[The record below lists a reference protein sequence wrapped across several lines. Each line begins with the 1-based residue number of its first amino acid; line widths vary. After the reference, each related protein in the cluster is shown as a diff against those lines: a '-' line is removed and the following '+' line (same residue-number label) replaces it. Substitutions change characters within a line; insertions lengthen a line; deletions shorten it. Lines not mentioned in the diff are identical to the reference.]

1 MGTGGTAV
9 GADDEI
15 SAAVDAVWAS
25 LARPGRWL
33 TSEQRVTVAEECRAA
48 TEVRRGT
55 SPALTDHHRDL
66 VATIV
71 HDPAALHDTALETI
85 LGPDTVPDEYVEVSA
100 VAAKVIAIDLLHA
113 GLGLDPLP
121 LPAPGTGEPSRRRP
135 AAAAELGA
143 RVPMLSAEDLTE
155 EIGPGIYHVN
165 VRRGHSLVPEEA
177 ALQIQLV
184 EALYVPDL
192 LAHGLAGRRGL
203 DRDQIEAIATR
214 VSSLNRC
221 FYCSAGHA
229 QLLAMTT
236 TDDRRPDL
244 AGAAAGEGDA
254 GVAHGAELL
263 ALAEAMVRGRP
274 PLDQARAA
282 AAAVLDPEQLLGAIA
297 TTAAFVLLNRV
308 SDTSGIPLDDMAVG
322 LLDRVPEEVGLDSL
336 PGARRTGTEPPST

>member
-1 MGTGGTAV
+1 MGTAETASST
-9 GADDEI
+9 DDEI

-25 LARPGRWL
+25 LAGPGRWL
-33 TSEQRVTVAEECRAA
+33 TSEQRVAVAEECRAA

-55 SPALTDHHRDL
+55 SPSLTDHHRDL

-71 HDPAALHDTALETI
+71 HDPAALHDTTLETI
-85 LGPDTVPDEYVEVSA
+85 LGPDTGLDEYVEVSA
-100 VAAKVIAIDLLHA
+100 VAAKVIAIDLLRT
-113 GLGLDPLP
+113 GLGLDVLP
-121 LPAPGTGEPSRRRP
+121 LPAPGSGEPSRQRP
-135 AAAAELGA
+135 AAAADLGA
-143 RVPMLSAEDLTE
+143 RVPMLSAENLTE
-155 EIGPGIYHVN
+155 EIGPGTYHVN

-177 ALQIQLV
+177 ALQIKLV

-203 DRDQIEAIATR
+203 ERDQIEAVATR

-236 TDDRRPDL
+236 TDEHRPDL
-244 AGAAAGEGDA
+244 AAAAHGNGDA
-254 GVAHGAELL
+254 GVVHGAELV

-274 PLDQARAA
+274 PLDQARAE
-282 AAAVLDPEQLLGAIA
+282 AAAVLDAEQLLGAIA

-322 LLDRVPEEVGLDSL
+322 LLDQIPEDVGLGSL
-336 PGARRTGTEPPST
+336 PGARRTRTDG